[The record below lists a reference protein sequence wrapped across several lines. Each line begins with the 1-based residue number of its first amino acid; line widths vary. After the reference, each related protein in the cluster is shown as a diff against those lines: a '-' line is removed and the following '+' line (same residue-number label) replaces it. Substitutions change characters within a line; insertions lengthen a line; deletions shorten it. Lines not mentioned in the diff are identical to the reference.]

1 MDVNIK
7 RAVKL
12 FFSKSSFEMIYFEAF
27 ANALDAGATEFNI
40 FITLPEASDWPNMVL
55 RLTDNGEGFTDE
67 RFGKFKKLLDVEE
80 RTHKGLG
87 RLVYLCY
94 FDNVRVESVFEPGK
108 VRMFE
113 FNEDFVGSN
122 TIKDTSHQETGTNL
136 FFEGFNNEKIGKTDY
151 LKPAYIKKALLE
163 NFYLKFYRAKL
174 VGKHIVVNITLKV
187 GGASSTETINS
198 SALPDFHEKQLDA
211 RLDLLNSITLYYYIN
226 TIGNSADRQVVTAL
240 AVDDRTH
247 KVSIIADENMP
258 CGYEMVFLLMSETFQ
273 GGIDGARQN
282 LTIEEPTLNQ
292 VKIIFRDAIAEV
304 VKEAFP
310 QIAETNNKRKAH
322 LETLYPH
329 LCGYFD
335 DKEIGYSSQ
344 TDVLKKAQE
353 KYFRDQKEILGATRL
368 TDEQYEKALTLS
380 ARSLAEYILFRQN
393 VIKKMKSFN
402 GEEVEADLH
411 NLIAPKGAEFHEG
424 ELMKDLYR
432 NNVWVLDDK
441 FMSYCTVL
449 SEAEMSKVIASLT
462 EGEPKNDDNDRP
474 DIVMFFSSDPTK
486 EGNMVDV
493 VVVELKRL
501 GIKAEHNSIVEFQL
515 DTRTQRLAEYY
526 HKRIQRM
533 WFYGVVDFDERYE
546 THLINNDFNPLYSN
560 GNVYF
565 RSKMVYTDKTKTFG
579 VIQNAYILD
588 FKALVEDANSRNE
601 TFLKILQSNFKND

>member
-1 MDVNIK
+1 MDVNVK
-7 RAVKL
+7 RAVKM

-27 ANALDAGATEFNI
+27 ANALDAGATVFNI
-40 FITLPEASDWPNMVL
+40 LITLPKVSDWLNMTL
-55 RLTDNGEGFTDE
+55 ELTDNGEGFTDE

-94 FDNVRVESVFEPGK
+94 FDRVRIESVFEAGN
-108 VRMFE
+108 VRKFE
-113 FNEDFVGSN
+113 FNDDFNGKN
-122 TIKDTSHQETGTNL
+122 EIEKTSQQVTGTKL
-136 FFEGFNNEKIGKTDY
+136 SFAGFNNEKIGKTDY
-151 LKPAYIKKALLE
+151 VKPSYIKKAILE
-163 NFYLKFYRAKL
+163 NFYMKFYKAKL
-174 VGKHIVVNITLKV
+174 RDKPIKVNITLINEGV
-187 GGASSTETINS
+187 SVTETIDS
-198 SALPDFHEKQLDA
+198 AALPEFKVKILDVK
-211 RLDLLNSITLYYYIN
+211 LDLFNSISLYYYIN
-226 TIGNSADRQVVTAL
+226 ELDNKAERQVITAL
-240 AVDDRTH
+240 AVDDRSH

-273 GGIDGARQN
+273 GSIDVTRQN

-292 VKIIFRDAIAEV
+292 VKIIFRDAIAEIV
-304 VKEAFP
+304 NEEFP
-310 QIAETNNKRKAH
+310 KISQVNSQRKAQ
-322 LETLYPH
+322 LEKVFPH

-335 DKEIGYSSQ
+335 TKEIGYSSQ
-344 TDVLKKAQE
+344 AEVLKKAQD
-353 KYFRDQKEILGATRL
+353 KYFRDQKEILGATKL
-368 TDEQYEKALTLS
+368 TDEQYEKALSLS
-380 ARSLAEYILFRQN
+380 ARALAEYILFRQN
-393 VIKKMKSFN
+393 VIEKMRGFDGK
-402 GEEVEADLH
+402 EVEADLH
-411 NLIAPKGAEFHEG
+411 NLIAPKGAEFCED

-449 SEAEMSKVIASLT
+449 SEAEMSKVIEVLT
-462 EGEPKNDDNDRP
+462 DGEVKDNDDDRP
-474 DIVMFFSSDPTK
+474 DIVMFFSSDPSI
-486 EGNMVDV
+486 EGTMLDV

-501 GIKAEHNSIVEFQL
+501 GLKAEQNSIVEFQL

-546 THLINNDFNPLYSN
+546 THLINNGFDPLYSN

-565 RSKMVYTDKTKTFG
+565 RSKKVYTDKTKTVG

-601 TFLKILQSNFKND
+601 TFLKILQNNFKK